1 MELAIQPV
9 QSGLHIIGFAASVVM
24 FSLAQS
30 HPAEVEAEYR
40 KTKAVQRFHRMEH
53 DLVVH
58 GAAEHRMRMA
68 NQGGMG
74 RVLRAGIE
82 QGFEPAC
89 RAVEKQRTD

>member
-30 HPAEVEAEYR
+30 HPTEVEAEHR

-53 DLVVH
+53 DLVMH

-68 NQGGMG
+68 DQGGMG
-74 RVLRAGIE
+74 GVLRAGIA
-82 QGFEPAC
+82 QGFEPAGG
-89 RAVEKQRTD
+89 AVEKKRTD